1 MSDQPDYD
9 AFDQGRRAPFTMLGD
24 WVAVSGIDPNARSL
38 YWDVKAHVNENRGTS
53 TAWPPRDFLAMLAC
67 DKQARTMDP
76 YMRQLEAIDAIGAER
91 ERSVAKMRSRNLYKV
106 HDTAPKGW
114 DGPSSHAEVWEWL
127 RKDEAACREYYADRK
142 AWLKDI
148 EAAWDRV
155 KQAEKARGAKPSAPV
170 SKEGHRVWLKE
181 CRRLWAARRKGK
193 PTSPRSAVQRTTD
206 VSSEMEDGESQ
217 NSGSAVERTTQC
229 GGAHLGSAV
238 DRTGTTSKGN
248 KKKEMSDVP
257 SARSAVGVRST
268 STSGS
273 SDLEGGSGSAA
284 AGKESSSSDRGDGKA
299 GVPGQRQQEEPVL
312 SREQLAAVRDVEA
325 VLPPVLLTEL
335 PYQQFPKRN
344 RPAVLQALESRTV
357 EQLRDRVER
366 RWLAYGYEPAL
377 HDGNLP
383 NPIGAAL
390 ELIAPTRYCPDL
402 SCEDGAMIDTGAEC
416 RGCLERRASRRAARA
431 AGQLVK
437 NGSSAGA
444 GSGRMPECVIC
455 QAPFPGAVPDSGEC
469 LRCEKEATAAFE
481 ALSDRLAAPDVDRH
495 PEPLEFAAESPAEVQ
510 DEAAVDEETA
520 RLRAMYARQFGTP
533 EQVEA
538 YCSNAPF

>member
-1 MSDQPDYD
+1 VSDQSDDD

-38 YWDVKAHVNENRGTS
+38 YWDVKAHVNENRGTG
-53 TAWPPRDFLAMLAC
+53 TAWPPRDFLALLAG

-127 RKDEAACREYYADRK
+127 REDQEACREYYTDRK
-142 AWLKDI
+142 AWLKEI
-148 EAAWDRV
+148 ETAWGRV

-170 SKEGHRVWLKE
+170 SKEGHRAWLKE
-181 CRRLWAARRKGK
+181 CRRLWATRRQGK

-206 VSSEMEDGESQ
+206 TSEGTEGDGSQ

-229 GGAHLGSAV
+229 GAAHLGSAV

-248 KKKEMSDVP
+248 KKKETSDVP
-257 SARSAVGVRST
+257 SARSAGGVRST
-268 STSGS
+268 SSSGS
-273 SDLEGGSGSAA
+273 SQLEGGSGFAA
-284 AGKESSSSDRGDGKA
+284 AGNESSSSDQEDGKA
-299 GVPGQRQQEEPVL
+299 GVPGQRQQDEPVL
-312 SREQLAAVRDVEA
+312 SREQLAAVRAVEA
-325 VLPPVLLTEL
+325 VLPPVLLAEL

-344 RPAVLQALESRTV
+344 RPAVLEALESRTV
-357 EQLRDRVER
+357 EQIRQRVER
-366 RWLAYGYEPAL
+366 RWLSYGYEPAL
-377 HDGNLP
+377 HDDTLT

-402 SCEDGAMIDTGAEC
+402 SCEDGAMIDTGTEC

-469 LRCEKEATAAFE
+469 LRCEKEAAAAFE
-481 ALSDRLAAPDVDRH
+481 ALTARLAAPEADQQA
-495 PEPLEFAAESPAEVQ
+495 EPHEFAAESPAEVQ
-510 DEAAVDEETA
+510 DEPAVDEETA
-520 RLRAMYARQFGTP
+520 RLRDYYAREFGTP
-533 EQVEA
+533 EQVAA
-538 YCSNAPF
+538 YCTDAPF